1 MGWREGIDSDLAI
14 KMVFGCV
21 VQPEMRRE
29 VLIGGE
35 LGGRVGQAEKISR
48 VSKAVSGV
56 ISRCEEARSRREHL
70 CVGEKGTE
78 KPILLRGTL
87 KMKLSIP
94 CVAERTNTTHTK
106 RQPS

>member
-1 MGWREGIDSDLAI
+1 MGWREEIDSDLAI
-14 KMVFGCV
+14 KMVFRCV

-29 VLIGGE
+29 VWIGGE

-56 ISRCEEARSRREHL
+56 GSGCEEARSRRERL

-94 CVAERTNTTHTK
+94 CVVERENTTPTK